1 MTEEKLKVVKSAMN
15 EVSKM
20 YGQESIMLLG
30 DNMTM
35 DVEKFSSG
43 SLSLDYALGGGI
55 PKGRIIEIYGPES
68 SGKTTIALHMIAE
81 VQKDGG
87 AAAFID
93 AEHALDPEY
102 AKNIGVKTD
111 EVAICQP
118 DCGEQALGIAEKLVN
133 SGAFDLIV
141 IDSVAALVPK
151 AELEGEM
158 GAANIGLQARLMSQ
172 ALRKL
177 TGPAN
182 KNKCTIVFINQLRD
196 KVGVMYGCL
205 HADTIIPLADGRSF
219 PIRKIVDEKIQGE
232 VWAYDEKEEKFV
244 KKPIIDWH
252 YNGEVVENRDYI
264 HIETGAF
271 DSDNGTSGITVTPD
285 HKVMTKDGWKSAK
298 DLTVNDYLLSK
309 YKSIINGTLED
320 FLYGTFVGDSTI
332 SIRDKNTAA
341 IKLQDNNNKE
351 YAEWKVNKLSPFFE
365 FRSRLSNQYVR
376 HESNFSTELAIVKN
390 IIGDRNPLVFLKYH
404 FSPLGLALWYMDD
417 GNFDSNDYHCRA
429 SISIKRIAKDKALMA
444 SITEAF
450 ANIGLIGT
458 FDKYG
463 SLSFDKENTLKLFDM
478 IAEYIPDCMQY
489 KLDDSHKG
497 LYKDFALSS
506 EETLRE
512 GYVPIK
518 SIRIASDKQMK
529 QRGKYDL
536 TIKDCHNY
544 IAGGMHNGVL
554 VHNSPETTA
563 GGRALKFYASV
574 RLDVR
579 KTETL
584 KTGQEAVANH
594 VKVRVVKNKIAPP
607 LKVAEF
613 DIAFGEGIVKKTEI
627 AELAKDMGIVV
638 RSGPM
643 YAYKDIKVKGMD
655 AFKSLL
661 DNDPE
666 LMEEIV
672 SAIKAELYS
681 TEKTVLPYEEPVES
695 TESDEEDDE

>member
-1 MTEEKLKVVKSAMN
+1 MNDEKLKSVKSAMT
-15 EVSKM
+15 EVSKL

-30 DNMTM
+30 SNTTM

-43 SLSLDYALGGGI
+43 SLSLDYALGGGV

-68 SGKTTIALHMIAE
+68 SGKTTLALHMIAE
-81 VQKDGG
+81 IQRCGG

-118 DCGEQALGIAEKLVN
+118 DYGEQALGIAEHLVN

-182 KNKCTIVFINQLRD
+182 KNKCTIVFINQIRE
-196 KVGVMYGCL
+196 KVGVMYGN
-205 HADTIIPLADGRSF
+205 P
-219 PIRKIVDEKIQGE
+219 E
-232 VWAYDEKEEKFV
+232 V
-244 KKPIIDWH
+244 
-252 YNGEVVENRDYI
+252 
-264 HIETGAF
+264 
-271 DSDNGTSGITVTPD
+271 
-285 HKVMTKDGWKSAK
+285 
-298 DLTVNDYLLSK
+298 
-309 YKSIINGTLED
+309 
-320 FLYGTFVGDSTI
+320 
-332 SIRDKNTAA
+332 
-341 IKLQDNNNKE
+341 
-351 YAEWKVNKLSPFFE
+351 
-365 FRSRLSNQYVR
+365 
-376 HESNFSTELAIVKN
+376 
-390 IIGDRNPLVFLKYH
+390 
-404 FSPLGLALWYMDD
+404 
-417 GNFDSNDYHCRA
+417 
-429 SISIKRIAKDKALMA
+429 
-444 SITEAF
+444 
-450 ANIGLIGT
+450 
-458 FDKYG
+458 
-463 SLSFDKENTLKLFDM
+463 
-478 IAEYIPDCMQY
+478 
-489 KLDDSHKG
+489 
-497 LYKDFALSS
+497 
-506 EETLRE
+506 
-512 GYVPIK
+512 
-518 SIRIASDKQMK
+518 
-529 QRGKYDL
+529 
-536 TIKDCHNY
+536 
-544 IAGGMHNGVL
+544 
-554 VHNSPETTA
+554 TA

-613 DIAFGEGIVKKTEI
+613 DIAFGEGIVKKTEV

-655 AFKSLL
+655 AFKALL
-661 DNDPE
+661 DSDQE
-666 LMEEIV
+666 LMDEIV
-672 SAIKAELYS
+672 SAIKEVLYS
-681 TEKTVLPYEEPVES
+681 SVNEVPVYEEP
-695 TESDEEDDE
+695 TDSDDDEDEDDE

>member
-81 VQKDGG
+81 IQKDGG

-102 AKNIGVKTD
+102 AKNIGVKTE

-196 KVGVMYGCL
+196 KVGVMYG
-205 HADTIIPLADGRSF
+205 
-219 PIRKIVDEKIQGE
+219 
-232 VWAYDEKEEKFV
+232 
-244 KKPIIDWH
+244 
-252 YNGEVVENRDYI
+252 N
-264 HIETGAF
+264 
-271 DSDNGTSGITVTPD
+271 
-285 HKVMTKDGWKSAK
+285 
-298 DLTVNDYLLSK
+298 
-309 YKSIINGTLED
+309 
-320 FLYGTFVGDSTI
+320 
-332 SIRDKNTAA
+332 
-341 IKLQDNNNKE
+341 
-351 YAEWKVNKLSPFFE
+351 
-365 FRSRLSNQYVR
+365 
-376 HESNFSTELAIVKN
+376 
-390 IIGDRNPLVFLKYH
+390 
-404 FSPLGLALWYMDD
+404 
-417 GNFDSNDYHCRA
+417 
-429 SISIKRIAKDKALMA
+429 
-444 SITEAF
+444 
-450 ANIGLIGT
+450 
-458 FDKYG
+458 
-463 SLSFDKENTLKLFDM
+463 
-478 IAEYIPDCMQY
+478 
-489 KLDDSHKG
+489 
-497 LYKDFALSS
+497 
-506 EETLRE
+506 
-512 GYVPIK
+512 
-518 SIRIASDKQMK
+518 
-529 QRGKYDL
+529 
-536 TIKDCHNY
+536 
-544 IAGGMHNGVL
+544 
-554 VHNSPETTA
+554 PETTS

-579 KTETL
+579 KTETV

-613 DIAFGEGIVKKTEI
+613 NIAFGEGIVKKTEI

-661 DNDPE
+661 DSDSE

-672 SAIKAELYS
+672 SEIKNELYNPS
-681 TEKTVLPYEEPVES
+681 NKTVLPY
-695 TESDEEDDE
+695 DELSINSNDDEDDE